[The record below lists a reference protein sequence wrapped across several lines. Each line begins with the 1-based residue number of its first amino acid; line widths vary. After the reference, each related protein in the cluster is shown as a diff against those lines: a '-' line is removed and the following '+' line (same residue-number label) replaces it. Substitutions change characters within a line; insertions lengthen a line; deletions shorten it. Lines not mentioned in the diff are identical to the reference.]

1 MTVPRQAETAVIDAG
16 TIHGVAFDT
25 DGVMTDTASV
35 HSAAWKEMFDEF
47 LARRAESSGERTEP
61 FEHGDYL
68 RYVDGRPRYDGVRS
82 FLRARGIELPEGDP
96 SDPPDRET
104 VCGLG
109 NRKDQRFL
117 EMIRNRGVRRFES
130 SVDLVKDLRGRGV
143 RVAVVSASRNMREV
157 LDAAGIRDLFDATVD
172 GVNSERLG
180 LAGKPD
186 PALFLEAAAR
196 LGVDPAEA
204 AVVEDATAGVEAG
217 RRGGFALVIGVGR
230 SGDPDALLEHGADVV
245 VSDLA
250 EVRVTGRP
258 PRDPDAPPAPGP

>member
-1 MTVPRQAETAVIDAG
+1 MPSPADAVVIDAG
-16 TIHGVAFDT
+16 TIHGVVFDT

-35 HSAAWKEMFDEF
+35 HSAAWKEMFDE
-47 LARRAESSGERTEP
+47 LLTRRAQSSGEPFRP
-61 FEHGDYL
+61 FEHEDYL

-82 FLRARGIELPEGDP
+82 FLRSRGIEVPEGDP

-117 EMIRNRGVRRFES
+117 EVIRKRGVRRFES
-130 SVDLVKDLRGRGV
+130 SVALVEELRRRGV

-157 LDAAGIRDLFDATVD
+157 LDAAGIRDLFGATVD
-172 GVNSERLG
+172 GVDSERLG

-186 PALFLEAAAR
+186 PALFLEAAR
-196 LGVDPAEA
+196 RIGVDPGEA

-217 RRGGFALVIGVGR
+217 RRGGFAMVIGVGR
-230 SGDPDALLEHGADVV
+230 ADDPEALLEHGADVV
-245 VSDLA
+245 VADLA
-250 EVRVTGRP
+250 EVRVTGGR
-258 PRDPDAPPAPGP
+258 PRDAATPDSGP